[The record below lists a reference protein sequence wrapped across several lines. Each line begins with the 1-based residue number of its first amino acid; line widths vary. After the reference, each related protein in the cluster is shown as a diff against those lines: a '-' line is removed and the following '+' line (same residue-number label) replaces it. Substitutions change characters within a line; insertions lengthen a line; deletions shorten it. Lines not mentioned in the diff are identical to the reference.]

1 MAGPPPPGGFPLPS
15 GIPLP
20 PFCMPPPGM
29 PPPSFAAFSRPPPA
43 FPPGGAPAAP
53 SPGTPPAG
61 PPAGA
66 AAAVPARSDAPKT
79 AWTEHRAPDG
89 RTYYYNTAT
98 KQSAWDKPDE
108 MKSSTELLLS
118 QCSWK
123 EYTSDSGKTYYHH
136 VVSKESRWTIPPE
149 LEQLKA
155 RLASQDAKPPAEA
168 PAAGGDAKKSAL
180 DLAMAATLAAMDI
193 PTPPVTEAAAD
204 SPADGGS
211 RSTSGTPE
219 PRRVFKDKRE
229 AIEAFKELLREK
241 GVPSTATWEQ
251 ALKLIQG
258 DQRYETLQRLN
269 EKKQAFNAY
278 KTQRG
283 KEEKEEQRL
292 RAKKAK
298 EDLEEFLLTGDRI
311 TSMTK
316 YYKCEEMFV
325 DMDIWKAVADH
336 ERRDIYED
344 VVFTL
349 AKREKE
355 ETKQMRKRNMKV
367 LSEILDSMADITHL
381 TTWQE
386 AQQMLLDNPRFAEDT
401 DLLGMDKEDALIVY
415 EDHVRQL
422 EADEQEEREADKK
435 RKARL
440 ERKNRDAFAALLD
453 ELHDQGKLTSMS
465 LWVELYPVLS
475 SDLRFSAM
483 LGQTGSTPLD
493 LFKFYV
499 EDLKSRFHDEKK
511 IIKEILKEKDFEVQ
525 VTTTF
530 EEFATVVCED
540 KRSGTLDAGNV
551 KLTYNSLL
559 EKAEAREKEKIKEEN
574 RKLKKLESAFK
585 SMLKASDIEHGAT
598 WADSRAKL
606 ENEPAFNAV
615 ELESERVRMFKDYQQ
630 TLEDAC
636 GHHHSKSKKKKSKK
650 KRSRSR
656 SRSDSGSERRA
667 RRSRRKRRS
676 RSRSGSRSRSASSSD
691 AGRRHGKRKTR
702 RRRHSRSS
710 SGSGSESES
719 GRPERRREKRAAR
732 DGPEEGEL
740 SEDELEKKRRHL
752 LAQLQEE

>member
-1 MAGPPPPGGFPLPS
+1 MAGPPPPGNFPLPS

-20 PFCMPPPGM
+20 PFSMPPPGM
-29 PPPSFAAFSRPPPA
+29 PPPGFPPFMRPPPA
-43 FPPGGAPAAP
+43 FPAGGAPAAP
-53 SPGTPPAG
+53 SPGGKATPPAAPPPTSG
-61 PPAGA
+61 APPAGA
-66 AAAVPARSDAPKT
+66 SSAPVPAKADAPKT
-79 AWTEHRAPDG
+79 SWTEHRAPDG

-98 KQSAWDKPDE
+98 KQSAWEKPDE
-108 MKSSTELLLS
+108 MKTTAERMLA
-118 QCSWK
+118 QCPWK
-123 EYTSDSGKTYYHH
+123 EYTSDSGKPYFSN
-136 VVSKESRWTIPPE
+136 VVTKESRWTIPPE
-149 LEQLKA
+149 LEELKA
-155 RLASQDAKPPAEA
+155 RIAAQEAAKPAAADGATAAASA
-168 PAAGGDAKKSAL
+168 PGSGGSSSDGGDKKKSAL
-180 DLAMAATLAAMDI
+180 EAAMAATLAAMDI
-193 PTPPVTEAAAD
+193 PTPPVAEASD
-204 SPADGGS
+204 SPAEAAS

-241 GVPSTATWEQ
+241 GVPSTSSWEQ
-251 ALKLIQG
+251 ALKLIQS
-258 DQRYETLQRLN
+258 DSRYETLQRLN

-298 EDLEEFLLTGDRI
+298 EDLEEFLLSGDRI

-316 YYKCEEMFV
+316 YYKCEDMFI
-325 DMDIWKAVADH
+325 DMDIWKNVPDH

-422 EADEQEEREADKK
+422 EAEEQEEKEAEKR

-465 LWVELYPVLS
+465 LWVELYPVIS
-475 SDLRFSAM
+475 SDVRFSAM
-483 LGQTGSTPLD
+483 LGQAGSTPLD

-525 VTTTF
+525 VSY
-530 EEFATVVCED
+530 C
-540 KRSGTLDAGNV
+540 
-551 KLTYNSLL
+551 
-559 EKAEAREKEKIKEEN
+559 
-574 RKLKKLESAFK
+574 
-585 SMLKASDIEHGAT
+585 
-598 WADSRAKL
+598 
-606 ENEPAFNAV
+606 
-615 ELESERVRMFKDYQQ
+615 
-630 TLEDAC
+630 C
-636 GHHHSKSKKKKSKK
+636 
-650 KRSRSR
+650 
-656 SRSDSGSERRA
+656 
-667 RRSRRKRRS
+667 
-676 RSRSGSRSRSASSSD
+676 
-691 AGRRHGKRKTR
+691 
-702 RRRHSRSS
+702 
-710 SGSGSESES
+710 
-719 GRPERRREKRAAR
+719 
-732 DGPEEGEL
+732 
-740 SEDELEKKRRHL
+740 
-752 LAQLQEE
+752 